1 MMMTLPQL
9 AKELNR
15 HRTTLIRWSKKPGFP
30 AGQQINSRSCIY
42 DLAEVKAWV
51 NAKEGAQ

>member
-15 HRTTLIRWSKKPGFP
+15 SRVTLYRWSKKPDFP
-30 AGQQINSRSCIY
+30 KGQPINSRSCIY
-42 DLAEVKAWV
+42 NLAEVKAWV
-51 NAKEGAQ
+51 DAKEGE